1 MQLTSEMWDGM
12 RQTVQA
18 KNDADIATMFRERNE
33 AEVSHLSDDEL
44 MAEIRTAREQAV
56 EIGIKSPRLRMWFI
70 MLGVLRLPRFWEN
83 PTIAATLSSKTGTAD
98 IRFGDVYTLFE
109 RAADRSGNNNYV
121 WW

>member
-1 MQLTSEMWDGM
+1 MRLSSEMWDGM

-18 KNDADIATMFRERNE
+18 KNDADIATMFRERNS

-44 MAEIRTAREQAV
+44 IAEIRTAREQAV
-56 EIGIKSPRLRMWFI
+56 GIGIKSPRLRMRFI

-83 PTIAATLSSKTGTAD
+83 PTISAMLASPTGTAD
-98 IRFGDVYTLFE
+98 TRFGDVYSLFK
-109 RAADRSGNNNYV
+109 RAADRSGNSNCV